1 MSHFSFA
8 QAITRKLQVISDQEL
23 KATTLTDLEIVHQY
37 RGSTDPAV
45 LQLSNRLVKNHYETE
60 LLRDEAEDAAGFQRR
75 INQLEHELN
84 KEETEHVATKKELES
99 YRRVYG

>member
-1 MSHFSFA
+1 
-8 QAITRKLQVISDQEL
+8 VISDQEL